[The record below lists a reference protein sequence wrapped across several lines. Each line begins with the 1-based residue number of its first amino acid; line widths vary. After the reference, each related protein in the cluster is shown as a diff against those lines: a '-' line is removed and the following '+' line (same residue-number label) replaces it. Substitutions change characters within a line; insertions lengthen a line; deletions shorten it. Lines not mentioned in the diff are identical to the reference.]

1 MATIF
6 ERQLVAGHQFLKGLR
21 RLPSYSDA
29 RQKQLESILRHLSA
43 VPEVP
48 TVQAAKIFS
57 LLDEDVWDEDS
68 LRVLR
73 EHVAEK
79 TMDGTEASQ
88 GRRATQDFTDMPRFL
103 PDSVWQVL
111 LNEKVSGQEGLEV
124 LCHHAANLGLR
135 LPSEATIAMLL
146 TLSYQ
151 GQALAMSSNAKFN
164 LSVRQ
169 RPLIRK
175 ILQAKSRPAVWLTA
189 LPEAWTD
196 LPATCRELAFP
207 EGAQPAPTPIGSLDF
222 GAMAKAWPMRN
233 TNRLLCGDESAGSGS
248 TSTCADTTASMDKLV
263 EAVASTAKLAYA
275 AAVMHQVPE
284 PQRVH
289 TQASV
294 AQAQQTPLALED
306 LPREETPAQAVA
318 DTPIV

>member
-1 MATIF
+1 
-6 ERQLVAGHQFLKGLR
+6 
-21 RLPSYSDA
+21 
-29 RQKQLESILRHLSA
+29 
-43 VPEVP
+43 
-48 TVQAAKIFS
+48 
-57 LLDEDVWDEDS
+57 
-68 LRVLR
+68 
-73 EHVAEK
+73 
-79 TMDGTEASQ
+79 
-88 GRRATQDFTDMPRFL
+88 
-103 PDSVWQVL
+103 
-111 LNEKVSGQEGLEV
+111 
-124 LCHHAANLGLR
+124 
-135 LPSEATIAMLL
+135 
-146 TLSYQ
+146 
-151 GQALAMSSNAKFN
+151 MSSNAKFN

>member
-1 MATIF
+1 MAFLGSQVGDEMATIF

-146 TLSYQ
+146 TLS
-151 GQALAMSSNAKFN
+151 S
-164 LSVRQ
+164 
-169 RPLIRK
+169 
-175 ILQAKSRPAVWLTA
+175 
-189 LPEAWTD
+189 
-196 LPATCRELAFP
+196 
-207 EGAQPAPTPIGSLDF
+207 IGHV
-222 GAMAKAWPMRN
+222 KQ
-233 TNRLLCGDESAGSGS
+233 C
-248 TSTCADTTASMDKLV
+248 
-263 EAVASTAKLAYA
+263 
-275 AAVMHQVPE
+275 
-284 PQRVH
+284 
-289 TQASV
+289 
-294 AQAQQTPLALED
+294 
-306 LPREETPAQAVA
+306 
-318 DTPIV
+318 